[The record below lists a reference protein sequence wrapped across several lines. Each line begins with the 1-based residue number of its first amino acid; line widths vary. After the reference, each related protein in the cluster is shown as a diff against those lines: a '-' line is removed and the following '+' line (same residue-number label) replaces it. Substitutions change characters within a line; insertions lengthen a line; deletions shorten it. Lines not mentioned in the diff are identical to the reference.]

1 MISEKTRLYIFDAD
15 GTLRW
20 TTVEGQK
27 YPLRD
32 DEWRLMPNV
41 KQRLSSIHWSSD
53 GPWLA
58 IASNQNGVAEG
69 LLDEATA
76 RKLIND
82 MLIAALG
89 RVPEKTLVELCV
101 CNEQIECEC
110 RKPAPG
116 LLLRLLRAHRLT
128 PAEAVFIGD
137 LPIDEEAAQRAG
149 IPFIWARDFFSTP
162 ENTTDN

>member
-20 TTVEGQK
+20 TTVPGQK
-27 YPLRD
+27 YPVRD
-32 DEWRLMPNV
+32 GEWKLMPNV
-41 KQRLSSIHWSSD
+41 KERLSSIRWSAT

-76 RKLIND
+76 RRLIHD
-82 MLIAALG
+82 MLVAALG
-89 RVPEKTLVELCV
+89 AMPEHTLIELCT
-101 CNEQIECEC
+101 CSEQIQCQC

-116 LLLRLLRAHRLT
+116 LLLRLLAAHRLL
-128 PAEAVFIGD
+128 PSEAVFIGD
-137 LPIDEEAAQRAG
+137 LPIDQEAAHQAG
-149 IPFIWARDFFSTP
+149 IPFLWASELFGCDR
-162 ENTTDN
+162 EAKL